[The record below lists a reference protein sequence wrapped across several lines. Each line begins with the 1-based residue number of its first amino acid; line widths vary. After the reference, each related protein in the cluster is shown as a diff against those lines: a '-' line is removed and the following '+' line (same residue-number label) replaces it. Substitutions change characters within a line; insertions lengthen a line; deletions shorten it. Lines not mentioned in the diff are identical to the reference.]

1 VKYKEKGISLLD
13 ALISIVILN
22 IGFLLI
28 LSVIPA
34 TGVLIKHSENSL
46 LAKQIAQTY
55 IEFYGSPAHW
65 TGDFTTLTN
74 LPGMTYGSNEIVQT
88 RTNGRLSST
97 TFAWN
102 ISATTVVAKELYNL
116 STTVTWY
123 EASLGKKKRVLKQL
137 MLVTLV
143 ANPY

>member
-1 VKYKEKGISLLD
+1 MISLLD

-65 TGDFTTLTN
+65 SGDFSSLTN

-88 RTNGRLSST
+88 RTGFYHEEDKLYLDLMEQLLSSD
-97 TFAWN
+97 FQA
-102 ISATTVVAKELYNL
+102 
-116 STTVTWY
+116 VTGVI
-123 EASLGKKKRVLKQL
+123 LTNRKKFDRRFFEI
-137 MLVTLV
+137 
-143 ANPY
+143 